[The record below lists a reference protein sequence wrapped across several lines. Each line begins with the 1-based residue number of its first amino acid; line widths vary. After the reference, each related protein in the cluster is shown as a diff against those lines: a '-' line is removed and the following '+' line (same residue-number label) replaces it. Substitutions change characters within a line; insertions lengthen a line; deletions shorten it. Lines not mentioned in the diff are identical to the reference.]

1 MAYFPLFVDL
11 KDKNILVIG
20 GGKVAFRK
28 VLKLIPFEAKIIIVS
43 PEICIEL
50 EKLLEENQN
59 LIYKKKKVEIDDIK
73 KSFIVISA
81 TNNKNINNLI
91 AATCKE
97 NNIFVNS
104 VDDIENCSFIFPALI
119 KKDAFTAGFTT
130 SGKAPDVAAYLKSL
144 TEQTIPENIEQVIE
158 NLGLLRQELKSQIS
172 EQTVRAKIIHSL
184 LEYYETNNFKLSYN
198 ELKKEMNNLI
208 ENISIKN

>member
-1 MAYFPLFVDL
+1 M
-11 KDKNILVIG
+11 
-20 GGKVAFRK
+20 
-28 VLKLIPFEAKIIIVS
+28 
-43 PEICIEL
+43 
-50 EKLLEENQN
+50 
-59 LIYKKKKVEIDDIK
+59 
-73 KSFIVISA
+73 
-81 TNNKNINNLI
+81 
-91 AATCKE
+91 
-97 NNIFVNS
+97 
-104 VDDIENCSFIFPALI
+104 
-119 KKDAFTAGFTT
+119 
-130 SGKAPDVAAYLKSL
+130 AAYLKSL

>member
-1 MAYFPLFVDL
+1 MAYFPLFIDL

-20 GGKVAFRK
+20 GGKVALRK
-28 VLKLIPFEAKIIIVS
+28 VLKLIPFEGKIKIVA
-43 PEICIEL
+43 PEICQEL
-50 EKLLEENQN
+50 EKLLDENPN
-59 LIYKKKKVEIDDIK
+59 LIYKKKKVDLDDIK

-81 TNNKNINNLI
+81 TNDKNLNNI
-91 AATCKE
+91 VAATCKE
-97 NNIFVNS
+97 NNIFINS

-130 SGKAPDVAAYLKSL
+130 SGKAPDISAYLKNSI
-144 TEQTIPENIEQVIE
+144 EQTLPENTEKIIE

-184 LEYYETNNFKLSYN
+184 LQFYEKNNFKLSYN
-198 ELKKEMNNLI
+198 ELKKEMNSLI
-208 ENISIKN
+208 ENISVKN